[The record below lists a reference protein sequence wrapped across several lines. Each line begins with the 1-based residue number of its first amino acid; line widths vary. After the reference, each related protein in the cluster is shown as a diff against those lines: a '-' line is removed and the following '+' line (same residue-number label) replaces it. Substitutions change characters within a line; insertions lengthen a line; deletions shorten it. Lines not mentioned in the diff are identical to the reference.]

1 MISKQDVA
9 QQLVRYLNHSITLP
23 QLVEWSESAIQNGDV
38 EHGNSKTIMQA
49 LGRLG
54 VADVKEFGIL
64 WEDCETIMHSLGYEI
79 KVNAILAA

>member
-23 QLVEWSESAIQNGDV
+23 QLVEWSETAIQHGDV
-38 EHGNSKTIMQA
+38 EQGSSKTIMQA

-64 WEDCETIMHSLGYEI
+64 WEDCETIMRSLGYEI

>member
-23 QLVEWSESAIQNGDV
+23 QLVEWSEIAIQNGDV
-38 EHGNSKTIMQA
+38 EQGDSKTIMQA

-64 WEDCETIMHSLGYEI
+64 WEDCETIMRSLGYEI